1 MEGVSVSP
9 RAGPGDN
16 VILYCHGGGFQIGST
31 TSHLGLMAR
40 LAEAA
45 AARVIGFNY
54 RLAPEHRFPAAVEDA
69 LAAYDWLLDKGHPAT
84 RIAVAGDSAGAG
96 LALTIAL
103 RAAERGR
110 PAPLCLA
117 LLSPWLDLSLRGQSY
132 VSRAG
137 VDIFSKPEQLRA
149 MARTYV
155 GRGQPLDDP
164 LVSPI
169 NADLQ
174 SLSPTLIHAGDFD
187 ITLDDAKL
195 FTQRATRAGAEVTL
209 EIWDEMYHHFQVFE
223 ELPEAQASV
232 QKIGAYIRAR
242 WPSLDF

>member
-9 RAGPGDN
+9 RAGGGDN
-16 VILYCHGGGFQIGST
+16 VILYCHGGGFQVGST
-31 TSHLGLMAR
+31 TSHLSLMAR

-45 AARVIGFNY
+45 AARVIGFDY
-54 RLAPEHRFPAAVEDA
+54 RLAPAHRFPAAVEDA
-69 LAAYDWLLDKGHPAT
+69 LNAYDWLLEKGYPGT

-96 LALTIAL
+96 LAITIAL
-103 RAAERGR
+103 RSVERGK

-117 LLSPWLDLSLRGQSY
+117 LLSPWLDLTLTGQSY
-132 VSRAG
+132 VSRAE

-169 NADLQ
+169 NADLRN
-174 SLSPTLIHAGDFD
+174 LPPTLIHAGDFD

-195 FTQRATRAGAEVTL
+195 FAERATRTGADLTL

-242 WPSLDF
+242 WPTLDF